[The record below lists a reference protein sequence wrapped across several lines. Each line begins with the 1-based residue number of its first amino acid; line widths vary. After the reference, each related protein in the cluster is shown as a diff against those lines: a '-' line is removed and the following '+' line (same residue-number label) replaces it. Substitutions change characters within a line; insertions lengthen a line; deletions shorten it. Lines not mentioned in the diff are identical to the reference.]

1 MKFLEELDL
10 EEGKTLT
17 IDCPVCKGKK
27 KFTATRVDDMILYN
41 CFRNSCTVK
50 GIKKVGRTLEGIRKK
65 MNGQS
70 VVKKVSEFA
79 VPEYFSNDLTE
90 CDEFIMQWRL
100 ENIQLFHD
108 VKDNRVVFPIVH
120 RGKVIDAI
128 GRSLNPKSLP
138 KWYKYGN
145 NMSYFAYRRDKV
157 DRKVAVVVEDVLSA
171 IAVGSHFPVIGFG
184 LLGTSLQQ
192 EHLYILSRFDRVVVA
207 LDPDASK
214 KSLEHA
220 KELSNYVE
228 ETKVLRLVDDLK
240 YRNLEDFNK
249 LKELLDG

>member
-17 IDCPVCKGKK
+17 MDCPVCKGKK
-27 KFTATRVDDMILYN
+27 KFTATRVDDVILYN

-50 GIKKVGRTLEGIRKK
+50 GVRKAGRTVESIRKK

-70 VVKKVSEFA
+70 VVRKAEEFE
-79 VPEYFSNDLTE
+79 VPEYFSHDLTD
-90 CDEFIMQWRL
+90 CDEFIMRWDL
-100 ENIQLFHD
+100 FNIQLFHD
-108 VKDNRVVFPIVH
+108 VKNDRVVFPIT
-120 RGKVIDAI
+120 RKGKIIDAI
-128 GRSLNPKSLP
+128 GRSLNVNSFP

-145 NMSYFAYRRDKV
+145 NMSYYAYRGDGV
-157 DRKVAVVVEDVLSA
+157 DRNTAVVVEDVISA

-184 LLGTSLQQ
+184 LLGTALQQ
-192 EHLYILSRFDRVVVA
+192 EHLYILSNFDRVVVA

-220 KELSNYVE
+220 KELNNYV
-228 ETKVLRLVDDLK
+228 KQVRVLKLTDDLK
-240 YRNLEDFNK
+240 YKNINDFTK
-249 LKELLDG
+249 LKEVLDG